1 MKDLLPFISTIS
13 NFYATVKSTD
23 CHHIGVWI
31 AADTLDS
38 SWFPVANAE
47 SMDIVVLLAR
57 GHPRILGSWR
67 FWWLQTE
74 RTGGPVAPVTFYIKY
89 KLSIKKTR
97 VSHDCVARC
106 TRAIRIGYL

>member
-38 SWFPVANAE
+38 SWFPVSNAE

-57 GHPRILGSWR
+57 GHPRILGIGDFGGCRLSGSAGR
-67 FWWLQTE
+67 WL
-74 RTGGPVAPVTFYIKY
+74 R
-89 KLSIKKTR
+89 
-97 VSHDCVARC
+97 
-106 TRAIRIGYL
+106 